1 MYSTVYGLNLVDAF
15 DWPFQ
20 KSQTAF
26 TVRHGILLFKWIDIW
41 ADFGPMNK
49 FRSFW
54 ISTAGTYKHGFP
66 YLCPLYRTAVIV
78 VDNLLWVYLLLRY
91 LLCSRLLVLILNWR
105 ATWQQTR
112 GQKAAAGAKIV
123 DITVTLS
130 PIITDTVTAI
140 NPGLSGCVLPLPA
153 NSSQFVMRIHYHL
166 RWRRRYRRITG
177 KLIAHMSV
185 TLLVVSVFVI
195 VVVVECYSVRG

>member
-1 MYSTVYGLNLVDAF
+1 M
-15 DWPFQ
+15 
-20 KSQTAF
+20 
-26 TVRHGILLFKWIDIW
+26 
-41 ADFGPMNK
+41 
-49 FRSFW
+49 
-54 ISTAGTYKHGFP
+54 
-66 YLCPLYRTAVIV
+66 
-78 VDNLLWVYLLLRY
+78 RY

-140 NPGLSGCVLPLPA
+140 NPGLSGCVLQLPA
-153 NSSQFVMRIHYHL
+153 NSSQFVMLIHYHL
-166 RWRRRYRRITG
+166 RYRRITG
-177 KLIAHMSV
+177 KLIAYMSV

-195 VVVVECYSVRG
+195 VVVVECYSVHGQSHEDDNCDDDSDYDDVGEGEQ